1 MKKKVSNKKTKGE
14 SYMLIARMVA
24 CILVIVSALLQILKI
39 YNKAIYISAPLLGI
53 VFLISS
59 IQEWEKNRGA
69 AIFHIVGASILL
81 IATIVALL
89 V

>member
-1 MKKKVSNKKTKGE
+1 MKKEVSNQKTKGE

-39 YNKAIYISAPLLGI
+39 YNRAIYISAPLLGI
-53 VFLISS
+53 VFFISS
-59 IQEWEKNRGA
+59 IQEWEKSRGV
-69 AIFHIVGASILL
+69 AIFHIISAAILL

-89 V
+89 A